1 MGSMTTQKKKL
12 IIDVNEMRKDDAD
25 EIEEIKIIENKSET
39 APEEEEKNQEERIK
53 DEELKKRKWCKIF
66 YKKLMKKN

>member
-1 MGSMTTQKKKL
+1 MVSMIKQKKKL

-25 EIEEIKIIENKSET
+25 EIEEIKIIENKSEM

-53 DEELKKRKWCKIF
+53 NEERKKR
-66 YKKLMKKN
+66 N

>member
-1 MGSMTTQKKKL
+1 MVSMITQKKKL

-25 EIEEIKIIENKSET
+25 EIEEIKIIENKSEM

-53 DEELKKRKWCKIF
+53 NEERKKR
-66 YKKLMKKN
+66 N

>member
-1 MGSMTTQKKKL
+1 
-12 IIDVNEMRKDDAD
+12 MRKDDAD

-53 DEELKKRKWCKIF
+53 DEELKKRK
-66 YKKLMKKN
+66 

>member
-1 MGSMTTQKKKL
+1 MTTQKKKL

-53 DEELKKRKWCKIF
+53 DEELKKKGNDAK
-66 YKKLMKKN
+66 YSTKN